1 MQTNGRCVVVVE
13 VVDGGGG
20 QRGSLV
26 PGLHTRGGCV
36 VATVVVGQR
45 GSFESGVQIKGRCV
59 VVVGQRG
66 SVDPGMQTNG
76 GCVVVVVVV
85 VVVATVDGGVDGGSG
100 HSGLSDPGVQVG
112 GG

>member
-1 MQTNGRCVVVVE
+1 MVVE

-26 PGLHTRGGCV
+26 PGIHTRGGCV

-85 VVVATVDGGVDGGSG
+85 VVATVDGGVDDGSG
-100 HSGLSDPGVQVG
+100 HSGDPGVQVG